1 MLNLDPRQRINAQGT
16 LKHPWLVNMDSLSDV
31 KLNVNDSESMKGAV
45 AAAFRVFNPERFL
58 GPGMLNLS
66 PVVSS
71 GLAKRRINKINSN
84 V

>member
-1 MLNLDPRQRINAQGT
+1 MTIKKNLFQ
-16 LKHPWLVNMDSLSDV
+16 
-31 KLNVNDSESMKGAV
+31 GAV